1 MRRTAV
7 AGTVI
12 KSRDG
17 FYFTNAEMG
26 NANEN
31 SRSRSTWN
39 NLYCTVST
47 MVLLVMMVLLLVLVM
62 VAVMLVVPAATL
74 VANPLPLLRP
84 LLIVATAVF
93 DDVQVTACVKSLLLN
108 EFP

>member
-1 MRRTAV
+1 MGDFGSRLLALACAETRTRTRV
-7 AGTVI
+7 RVPRGT
-12 KSRDG
+12 
-17 FYFTNAEMG
+17 
-26 NANEN
+26 
-31 SRSRSTWN
+31 

-47 MVLLVMMVLLLVLVM
+47 IVLLVMRVLLLVLVM

-84 LLIVATAVF
+84 LLIVATPVF